1 MSRLVSIIKSIVVMP
16 EFEDSRSA
24 AMWQHRFN
32 PLMLLWV
39 ALTR

>member
-1 MSRLVSIIKSIVVMP
+1 MKELVSKIKGIVVMP
-16 EFEDSRSA
+16 EFEDSKSV

>member
-1 MSRLVSIIKSIVVMP
+1 MSKLVSKIKSIVVMP

-24 AMWQHRFN
+24 AMWQNRFN
-32 PLMLLWV
+32 PIMLLWV